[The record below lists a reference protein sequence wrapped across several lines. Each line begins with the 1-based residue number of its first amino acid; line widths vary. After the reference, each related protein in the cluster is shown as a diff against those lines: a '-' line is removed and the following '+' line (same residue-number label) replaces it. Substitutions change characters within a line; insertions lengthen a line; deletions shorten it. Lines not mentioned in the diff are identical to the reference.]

1 MAKKNAT
8 IEEPVQEEAVVETP
22 IVDVEETTQ
31 EVTEAPIVEEKPW
44 AGYPSRDFVNPI
56 EGVYNARLETP
67 AEDGGQ
73 EQA

>member
-1 MAKKNAT
+1 MAKKNVT
-8 IEEPVQEEAVVETP
+8 IEEPLQEEVAVETP
-22 IVDVEETTQ
+22 IV
-31 EVTEAPIVEEKPW
+31 EAPVAEEATELPAW

-67 AEDGGQ
+67 AQDGGQ